1 MALNTVLTATPG
13 KTSLAWLS
21 DDRMQLRGE
30 ALTDQYCRAGKQLMN
45 HRAPSGSLGEVWEER
60 EAQAVQGSPSD
71 ARWETAIHL
80 PDVTTP
86 STSATKLKTIAVL
99 GHEKVT
105 CISLGATLSAKKR
118 KSCADSNVTRQ
129 SWVTR
134 NQVLVILQTQQR
146 RRMVLYG

>member
-1 MALNTVLTATPG
+1 
-13 KTSLAWLS
+13 
-21 DDRMQLRGE
+21 
-30 ALTDQYCRAGKQLMN
+30 MN

-71 ARWETAIHL
+71 ALWETAIHL

-105 CISLGATLSAKKR
+105 CISLGAALSAKKR
-118 KSCADSNVTRQ
+118 KSCADSNVTWQ
-129 SWVTR
+129 SWVTGNR
-134 NQVLVILQTQQR
+134 ALVILQTQKGGERSCTGDTQTFWSLLSTKGR
-146 RRMVLYG
+146 LHTRPMTFRNQKEKEM

>member
-1 MALNTVLTATPG
+1 
-13 KTSLAWLS
+13 
-21 DDRMQLRGE
+21 
-30 ALTDQYCRAGKQLMN
+30 MN

-71 ARWETAIHL
+71 ALWETAIHL

-129 SWVTR
+129 SWVTGNR
-134 NQVLVILQTQQR
+134 ALVILQTQKGGEWSCTGDTQTFWSLLSTKGR
-146 RRMVLYG
+146 LHARPMTFRNQKEKEM